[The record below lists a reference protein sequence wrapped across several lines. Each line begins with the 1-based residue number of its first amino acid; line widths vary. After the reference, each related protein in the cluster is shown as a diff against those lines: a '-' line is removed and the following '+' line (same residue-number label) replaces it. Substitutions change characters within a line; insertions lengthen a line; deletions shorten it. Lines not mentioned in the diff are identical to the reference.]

1 MINTFMEPVLR
12 RRYARVFLEIAG
24 EGGLLAEAET
34 VADLLGGEVG
44 MMAQQMLGLND
55 DIARYPLAGSDAR
68 C

>member
-24 EGGLLAEAET
+24 EGGLFAEQI
-34 VADLLGGEVG
+34 G
-44 MMAQQMLGLND
+44 MLSASRLIPAAVNSFEL
-55 DIARYPLAGSDAR
+55 

>member
-1 MINTFMEPVLR
+1 MLF
-12 RRYARVFLEIAG
+12 EIAG

-34 VADLLGGEVG
+34 VADLLDGEVG